1 MKYTCTFR
9 DDVDQQVWSGKGD
22 TRASHKAVIFVCLQ
36 ECFRHIKIDGC
47 VVDEFFQNLYSV
59 LFRERRVDPRP
70 DAVCMHACMHA
81 CEEMGGIPS
90 PALAGN
96 LSVSYESWFCIYTAV
111 KCREN
116 RRL

>member
-1 MKYTCTFR
+1 VKYTCTFR

-70 DAVCMHACMHA
+70 DAVCMHARRWVEYHRQHWR
-81 CEEMGGIPS
+81 GIFLFHTSRGFASIRP
-90 PALAGN
+90 
-96 LSVSYESWFCIYTAV
+96 
-111 KCREN
+111 
-116 RRL
+116 